1 MNFFQALAER
11 CRELQDETESLRSV
25 LEMKSAEMQQLRTQN
40 LVLHRD
46 ADQLPGALQ
55 RVATLTARVED
66 LELQL
71 ERKNLSER

>member
-1 MNFFQALAER
+1 
-11 CRELQDETESLRSV
+11 
-25 LEMKSAEMQQLRTQN
+25 MKSAEMQQLRTQN